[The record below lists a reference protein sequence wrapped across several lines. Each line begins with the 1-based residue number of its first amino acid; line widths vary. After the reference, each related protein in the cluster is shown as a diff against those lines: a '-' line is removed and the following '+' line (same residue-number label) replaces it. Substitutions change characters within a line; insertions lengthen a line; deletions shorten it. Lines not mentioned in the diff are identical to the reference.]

1 MAIKKFDNNPNRCMK
16 IKEIDKYDKIIRS
29 GGLICLILFISEIF
43 LNALTFAYFNSLIL
57 EIIVYWVATI
67 INVIIGIWILAFIIN
82 FIRKI

>member
-1 MAIKKFDNNPNRCMK
+1 MAIKKFYNNPNRCMK